1 MRQNYVKLLILTLL
15 SGVFLFL
22 FSPSVNAQQKITSAT
37 YYPQQK
43 TMELLMGD
51 FVKIAQLPNGILLVD
66 AKNGTSKKLLLA
78 PANIV
83 SNGRIIQITSLD
95 LRVGLMEPTNTSSS
109 QEFDVCTQLVSV
121 IVPYR
126 SEPAKDITSLSA
138 KVESNCPRETA
149 IISKAA
155 TIGTVEA
162 KEAEVLVTGAFTAV
176 EGSGPVYV
184 GDLKAEYDIVG
195 DRSKTHV
202 APFFSLKATTAEKT
216 DPDQFR
222 IGVKVY
228 RRFGAGKLP
237 RPFTFIRAE
246 ATGELEANTEF
257 TVKNILA
264 KPNLQFYTKDVYL
277 SSDTNSSE
285 NVETVVDRSRLKFIP
300 SIGAEIGRN
309 VRSPIARNEKAI
321 ARIVGG
327 LSLNLIFPKTPLK
340 VFGFKKI
347 VWENSFTQ
355 RWFLKPEQAY
365 KKDDNNNLQL
375 LDFGRKPRPYF
386 ISKFN
391 LGVNDFF
398 APSISYEWGEI
409 PPLYK
414 RIRNKVTVGFSF
426 GFRRGVK
433 DQ

>member
-1 MRQNYVKLLILTLL
+1 MRQNYVTLPVTIFMIGVCLILSST
-15 SGVFLFL
+15 FA
-22 FSPSVNAQQKITSAT
+22 NAQQKIISAT
-37 YYPQQK
+37 YYSQQK

-51 FVKIAQLPNGILLVD
+51 FVKIAHLPNGILLVD
-66 AKNGTSKKLLLA
+66 AKNGTSKKISLTSS
-78 PANIV
+78 NIV

-95 LRVGLMEPTNTSSS
+95 LRVGVLEPTNISDS

-121 IVPYR
+121 IVPYQ

-138 KVESNCPRETA
+138 KVESNCPRTTA
-149 IISKAA
+149 VIPKGSI
-155 TIGTVEA
+155 IGTVEA
-162 KEAEVLVTGAFTAV
+162 KEAEVLVTGAFTTV
-176 EGSGPVYV
+176 TGSSPVYV
-184 GDLKAEYDIVG
+184 GDVKAEYDIVG
-195 DRSKTHV
+195 DQWKTHI

-222 IGVKVY
+222 IGIKVY

-246 ATGELEANTEF
+246 TTGELEANTEF

-277 SSDTNSSE
+277 SSDTNSAE
-285 NVETVVDRSRLKFIP
+285 NVETVVDRARAKFIP

-321 ARIVGG
+321 VRIVGG

-340 VFGFKKI
+340 LFGFKKI

-398 APSISYEWGEI
+398 APSISYEWGDI
-409 PPLYK
+409 PPLYNHIK
-414 RIRNKVTVGFSF
+414 NRVTLGFSF
-426 GFRRGVK
+426 GFRRGIK